1 MSDPRIRQIK
11 IKTGVLKR
19 LTKEKT
25 VYEKEVG
32 QQKQR
37 IEKLRG
43 EGKDEHVMRKE
54 EEILQEA
61 LMMIPDSHRRYANF
75 NQFHLKNILNHSNK
89 FGVFINVFFS
99 FFLIIF

>member
-1 MSDPRIRQIK
+1 MSDPRIRTIK

-25 VYEKEVG
+25 VYEREID

-37 IEKLRG
+37 IERLRS

-54 EEILQEA
+54 EEILQESQ
-61 LMMIPDSHRRYANF
+61 MMVPDSHRR
-75 NQFHLKNILNHSNK
+75 
-89 FGVFINVFFS
+89 
-99 FFLIIF
+99 

>member
-1 MSDPRIRQIK
+1 MSDPRLRQIK

-25 VYEKEVG
+25 VYEREIE

-43 EGKDEHVMRKE
+43 EGKDEYVMRKE
-54 EEILQEA
+54 EEILQES
-61 LMMIPDSHRRYANF
+61 MMMVPDSHRR
-75 NQFHLKNILNHSNK
+75 
-89 FGVFINVFFS
+89 
-99 FFLIIF
+99 

>member
-1 MSDPRIRQIK
+1 MSDQRLRQIK

-25 VYEKEVG
+25 VYEREID
-32 QQKQR
+32 QQKLR

-54 EEILQEA
+54 EEILQES
-61 LMMIPDSHRRYANF
+61 LMMVPDSHRR
-75 NQFHLKNILNHSNK
+75 
-89 FGVFINVFFS
+89 
-99 FFLIIF
+99 